1 MSNSHP
7 KSPSISSVASK
18 LGKLKL
24 DDNMSTTGSSSGDH
38 RRSVSIDHGRSKPKV
53 EVEAFYGDRSQLRR
67 FLVQLKAYFALEGD
81 KYPSSRSE
89 ILFAGMQLKSATFGW
104 FEPYMSN
111 FLDDEPNEETKKI
124 FGSFMVFENKIR
136 QVFNM
141 SDEERVAI
149 TKIRQLKQRGSA
161 AQYYANFQS
170 LAMHLEWDDN
180 AKASAFYDGLSDVV
194 KDQMM
199 PEPLDTL

>member
-7 KSPSISSVASK
+7 KSPSISLVASK

-24 DDNMSTTGSSSGDH
+24 DDNMSTTGSTSGDH
-38 RRSVSIDHGRSKPKV
+38 RRSVSIDHGRGKPKV
-53 EVEAFYGDRSQLRR
+53 EIEAFYGDRSQLRR

-81 KYPSSRSE
+81 KYPNSKAK
-89 ILFAGMQLKSATFGW
+89 ILFAGMQLKGAAFGW

-111 FLDDEPNEETKKI
+111 FLDDELTNETKKI
-124 FGSFMVFENKIR
+124 FSSFTVFENKIR

-141 SDEERVAI
+141 SDEERVAA

-161 AQYYANFQS
+161 AQYYANF
-170 LAMHLEWDDN
+170 
-180 AKASAFYDGLSDVV
+180 
-194 KDQMM
+194 
-199 PEPLDTL
+199 